1 MMATTHALRAEWT
14 KLRSVRGT
22 PGALL
27 ALAGLTIALG
37 AISCATSHTEGI
49 APGNPGDE
57 DVVMLSLVGV
67 YFAQVAVVAF
77 GVVAVCGEY
86 AAGTIRSTFAANP
99 RRRQVLAA
107 KLAIVGGL
115 VLAVGAVATVS
126 AFYLGQALL
135 HGNGFTA
142 DNGYRAATLG
152 DAATLRTVAV
162 AIVYAGL
169 LAVLSLGVG
178 AIVRHTATAI
188 SVLLGVLFVPWI
200 VGALLPHKLGE
211 ALQKATPMVGL
222 AGQERG
228 APIGHWAALA
238 VTAAWAAA
246 AVVVALWL
254 IRRRDA

>member
-1 MMATTHALRAEWT
+1 MIATTHALRAEWT

-22 PGALL
+22 PVALL

-37 AISCATSHTEGI
+37 AISCATSHTEGFGD
-49 APGNPGDE
+49 PGGE

-77 GVVAVCGEY
+77 GVLAVCGEY
-86 AAGTIRSTFAANP
+86 ASGTIRATFAANP

-107 KLAIVGGL
+107 KVAIVAGL
-115 VLAVGAVATVS
+115 VLAVGAVATAI
-126 AFYLGQALL
+126 AFYAGQALL
-135 HGNGFTA
+135 HGNGFID
-142 DNGYRAATLG
+142 DNGYPAATLA
-152 DAATLRTVAV
+152 DAETLRKVAV
-162 AIVYAGL
+162 AIVYVGL

-178 AIVRHTATAI
+178 AIARHTATAI
-188 SVLLGVLFVPWI
+188 SAILGVLFVPWI
-200 VGALLPHKLGE
+200 VGALLPQKLGE
-211 ALQKATPMVGL
+211 AIEKATPMVGL

-228 APIGHWAALA
+228 APIGHWAAIA

-246 AVVVALWL
+246 ALVVALWL